1 MYQIQDITRFLET
14 LAPLSLQES
23 YDNAGLIVG
32 LPSQTITGVLICLD
46 CTEEVVQEAIETG
59 CNLIVAHHPIVF
71 KGLKRFNGNSY
82 VERTVMKAIKNDIA
96 IYAAHTNLDNVY
108 NGVNQRIAQQLHLQN
123 TRILSPKKQLL
134 RKLTVFVPPTH
145 SPTLLDALHAAGAGN
160 IGNYSHCSFVSEG
173 TGTFLPNAQAN
184 PSIGKAN
191 ELEHVSEQKI
201 EVILPAF
208 AEGRV
213 LQAMRT
219 AHPYEEVAYYLQTLE
234 NQWQEVGSG
243 MVGDLAEPLSERDF
257 LAYLKEKMQL
267 ACVRHT
273 PLRGK
278 TVQRVAV
285 CGGSGI
291 FLLGDALRAQADV
304 FVTADV
310 KYHEFFDAE
319 GRLIIADIG
328 HYESEIFT
336 KDLFLKMLSEKF
348 SNIALNLSKIVTNP
362 INYY

>member
-32 LPSQTITGVLICLD
+32 LPNQHVTGVLISLD

-108 NGVNQRIAQQLHLQN
+108 NGVNHRITQQLGLQN
-123 TRILSPKKQLL
+123 TQILAPKKQML
-134 RKLTVFVPPTH
+134 RKLTVFVPQTH
-145 SPTLLDALHAAGAGN
+145 TPIVLEALHTAGAGN
-160 IGNYSHCSFVSEG
+160 IGNYSHCSFVGEG
-173 TGTFLPNAQAN
+173 IGSFLPNEKAK
-184 PSIGKAN
+184 PSIGQAH
-191 ELEHVSEQKI
+191 ELEQVNEQKI

-208 AEGRV
+208 AENRV

-243 MVGDLAEPLSERDF
+243 MVGELAEPLSETAF

-278 TVQRVAV
+278 KVERVAV

-291 FLLGDALRAQADV
+291 FLLGDAMRAQADV